1 MNVSAPM
8 RRIFCALIVSAVAV
22 AALAGGWNASATAF
36 AIITVCAVLLWITEA
51 LPGSLVAMLLPVAYI
66 LAGAGTRAQVLA
78 PWTESMCWL
87 VLGGIVISR
96 MMEKS
101 GVSRRMALWALSRCG
116 SSLRGLLP
124 GIMLA
129 GFLIAPFVPT
139 AMGKAALFVAILG
152 GICRTLNLRPGGRES
167 SCIFLCGLLALAEPK
182 FLFFTS
188 SVDSALLISAAAGSG
203 MPISWF
209 EYLRANAV
217 PGILYA
223 LCCLLLLRL
232 FTPKGGENLQSF
244 VRAEYAA
251 LGPVSAEERKS
262 FLLLALTALAM
273 ATDSLHGVDIGWL
286 MMLAAG
292 LCFLPGIRLLDQH
305 DLRALPLDMVFFV
318 AGCMTIGAAAHAAGV
333 DSVIGDMVK
342 SFLNTEHEA
351 AALAGAFV
359 SGTGLSMAFTSLPAV
374 STLGPAL
381 THTALESGSAGQALL
396 YAFLYGLDQFL
407 MPYVFAPALY
417 FYASGYIKLRYYLAF
432 QCSKLAMTAVFLLV
446 VAVPWWSMIL

>member
-22 AALAGGWNASATAF
+22 AALAGGWNTSATAF
-36 AIITVCAVLLWITEA
+36 AIITVCAVLLWIIEV
-51 LPGSLVAMLLPVAYI
+51 LPGTLVAMILPVAYI
-66 LAGAGTRAQVLA
+66 LAGAGTPAQVLS
-78 PWTESMCWL
+78 PWTDSMCWL
-87 VLGGIVISR
+87 VLGGVVISR

-101 GVSRRMALWALSRCG
+101 GVSRRMALWALSRSG
-116 SSLRGLLP
+116 SSLRRLFP

-139 AMGKAALFVAILG
+139 VMGKAALFVVILG
-152 GICRTLNLRPGGRES
+152 GICRTLNLKPGSRES

-182 FLFFTS
+182 FIFFTS
-188 SVDSALLISAAAGSG
+188 SVDSALLLNAAARSG
-203 MPISWF
+203 MTISWL
-209 EYLRANAV
+209 EYFRANAV
-217 PGILYA
+217 PGMLYS
-223 LCCLLLLRL
+223 LCCLLLLCL
-232 FTPKGGENLQSF
+232 FVPKGGRDF
-244 VRAEYAA
+244 HAF
-251 LGPVSAEERKS
+251 VSAEYKRLGPLGTDEKKA

-273 ATDSLHGVDIGWL
+273 VTDSLHGVDIGWL
-286 MMLAAG
+286 MMLVAG
-292 LCFLPGIRLLDQH
+292 LCFLPGIRLLDQR

-333 DSVIGDMVK
+333 DSVIGDMVR

-359 SGTGLSMAFTSLPAV
+359 SGAGLSMAFTSLPAV

-381 THTALESGSAGQALL
+381 AAAGLEAGSSGQAFL

-417 FYASGYIKLRYYLAF
+417 FYASGYINIRHYLAF
-432 QCSKLAMTAVFLLV
+432 QFSKLVMTAVFLLV